1 MYNIIKSYYTMNE
14 LDLYIYCYDSN
25 YTNNFKKI
33 HLENYNCNVHIIS
46 CYHNSRI
53 NGLITEN
60 MFYRIFYRGEYSC
73 KMISQDIHNPNP
85 ILSIIIKPEKQQYD
99 KSFESFVT
107 MNFHNPEYLISI
119 LEDDFYNMFDHSKL
133 TWGTVKQNF
142 QEKLKIKS
150 GDIFRITENYEN
162 LINSDI
168 PFPHVILH
176 VDEIDNFITNF
187 NNTKYDTLV
196 IEYHDIKKKTNKDVE
211 DHTNNNENTIKYICH
226 ASIGMGDFIQRFERL
241 WKLLNYSDIKYVPVK
256 NNILSYK
263 NPNHGQS
270 KYLTMYDF
278 PGFDFI
284 KAHDIIDNNQ
294 LVNIDFQ
301 NLFEIFMYNRNYFTQ
316 FPHNKYLVINLG
328 SYIIN
333 VNNRQLIKE
342 MFNWKNDDK
351 IIKEI
356 KVPYTVPNWK
366 LSWES
371 TNKLLILHF
380 RRGDYV
386 DQLLNNCPNPRTM
399 STFNHLIKNL
409 YINET
414 KLDVVIISDHYDLSK
429 ISENNKKYIPILFD
443 YDNIKIGD
451 TIESN
456 GIKLCIKDKVIGV
469 DALCNLNTLKYIS
482 KCNYHIGN
490 MSCFPVIMGR
500 IFNQIKI
507 THIRHNNPNITNMTN
522 LIDLYNL
529 TLI

>member
-1 MYNIIKSYYTMNE
+1 MNE
-14 LDLYIYCYDSN
+14 LDLYIYCYDSK
-25 YTNNFKKI
+25 YTNKFKEI

-46 CYHNSRI
+46 CYHNSYI

-60 MFYRIFYRGEYSC
+60 VFYKIFNEETYSC
-73 KMISQDIHNPNP
+73 KMISQDIPNPNP
-85 ILSIIIKPEKQQYD
+85 ILSIIIKPENQQYD

-119 LEDDFYNMFDHSKL
+119 LDDDFYNIFDHGKL
-133 TWGTVKQNF
+133 RWGRVKQNF
-142 QEKLKIKS
+142 QEKLEANSDDK
-150 GDIFRITENYEN
+150 FRTRENYEK

-187 NNTKYDTLV
+187 NHIKYDKLV
-196 IEYHDIKKKTNKDVE
+196 SEYHVIKQNNTNKYVE
-211 DHTNNNENTIKYICH
+211 NHTNINENNVKYVCD
-226 ASIGMGDFIQRFERL
+226 ATIGMGDFIQRFERL

-284 KAHDIIDNNQ
+284 KAHDRIDDNHC
-294 LVNIDFQ
+294 VNIHFQ

-316 FPHNKYLVINLG
+316 FPQNKYIVINLG

-333 VNNRQLIKE
+333 VNNRKLVGK
-342 MFNWKNDDK
+342 MFNWTNDQK

-356 KVPYTVPNWK
+356 KVPYTIPNWK

-371 TNKLLILHF
+371 NNKLLILHF

-386 DQLLNNCPNPRTM
+386 DQLLSNHPNPRTM
-399 STFNHLIKNL
+399 STFNHLIENL
-409 YINET
+409 NINESE
-414 KLDVVIISDHYDLSK
+414 LDVVIISDHYDLSK

-490 MSCFPVIMGR
+490 MSCFPVIMGK
-500 IFNQIKI
+500 IFNQTKI

-522 LIDLYNL
+522 LIDLYL
-529 TLI
+529 QCLHQYQ

>member
-1 MYNIIKSYYTMNE
+1 MNE

-25 YTNNFKKI
+25 YTNKFKKI
-33 HLENYNCNVHIIS
+33 HLEKYKCNVHIIS
-46 CYHNSRI
+46 CYHTSYI

-60 MFYRIFYRGEYSC
+60 VFYKIFNEGKYSC

-85 ILSIIIKPEKQQYD
+85 ILSIIIKPENQQYD

-107 MNFHNPEYLISI
+107 KNFHNPEYLISI
-119 LEDDFYNMFDHSKL
+119 LEDDFYNIFDHGKV
-133 TWGTVKQNF
+133 TWGSVKQNF
-142 QEKLKIKS
+142 EAKLETSSDDKFHI
-150 GDIFRITENYEN
+150 IENYEN

-176 VDEIDNFITNF
+176 VDEIDTFITNF
-187 NNTKYDTLV
+187 NNTKYDILV
-196 IEYHDIKKKTNKDVE
+196 NEYHDIKKKNTNKYVE
-211 DHTNNNENTIKYICH
+211 GHTNINENNVKYTCH

-241 WKLLNYSDIKYVPVK
+241 WKILNYSDIKYVPVK

-270 KYLTMYDF
+270 KYLIMYDF

-284 KAHDIIDNNQ
+284 KAHDRIDDNHC
-294 LVNIDFQ
+294 VNIQFQ

-333 VNNRQLIKE
+333 INNRKLVGK
-342 MFNWKNDDK
+342 MSNRTNDQK

-356 KVPYTVPNWK
+356 KVPYTVPIWK

-371 TNKLLILHF
+371 NNKLLILHF

-386 DQLLNNCPNPRTM
+386 DQLLSNRSNPRTM
-399 STFNHLIKNL
+399 STFNHLIENL
-409 YINET
+409 NINESE
-414 KLDVVIISDHYDLSK
+414 LDVVIISDHYDLSK

-451 TIESN
+451 TIEAN

-469 DALCNLNTLKYIS
+469 DSLCNLNTLKYIS
-482 KCNYHIGN
+482 KCNYHFGN
-490 MSCFPVIMGR
+490 MSCFPVIMGK
-500 IFNQIKI
+500 IFNQTKI
-507 THIRHNNPNITNMTN
+507 THICHNNPNIKNIDD
-522 LIDLYNL
+522 LINLYNS
-529 TLI
+529 TLR